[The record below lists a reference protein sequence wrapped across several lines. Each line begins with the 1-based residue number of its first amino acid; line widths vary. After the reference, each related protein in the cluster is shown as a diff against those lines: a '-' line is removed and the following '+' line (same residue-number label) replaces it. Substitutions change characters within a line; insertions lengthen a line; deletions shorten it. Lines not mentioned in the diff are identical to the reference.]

1 MVILRRRLKKE
12 NKKDTSF
19 IGASIPKDMVS
30 FLSLFCLAK
39 EVTKTSIV
47 KDLVNSWVQEK
58 QKEYSE
64 KDLIKEIAMRSLEV
78 WEVTP
83 KRNTTLH
90 NFKTMLRLECKY
102 RGLDESVINGIIAEF
117 SNEYEKK

>member
-47 KDLVNSWVQEK
+47 KDTMFAKLAMVDPIIVALPSSIIATLIGSFSTKNDIP
-58 QKEYSE
+58 KEHV
-64 KDLIKEIAMRSLEV
+64 DRC
-78 WEVTP
+78 
-83 KRNTTLH
+83 
-90 NFKTMLRLECKY
+90 F
-102 RGLDESVINGIIAEF
+102 NGI
-117 SNEYEKK
+117 